1 MSLFPEEA
9 SARDRFVLERRGART
24 RPDPWIAPRMAV
36 EEERAADGCIRPV
49 VTLFLAGKECPWRCT
64 MCDLWRHTMETDT
77 PQGAIPRQIESTWP
91 RRPGE
96 CTTVKLYNAGS
107 FFDPHAVPDD
117 DYVPIVNAL
126 PGVRHVIVESHP
138 SLIGLRTLRLR
149 DLLRTRAVDAAGPAT
164 LEVAM
169 GLETCHPGALERLNK
184 RMTTTDFVRAADRL
198 RENDIARRVF
208 LLIGPP
214 FVPAGEQDEWL
225 LRSIETAVA
234 CGATAVS
241 LIPTRAGNGALEA
254 LADDAGFVEPE
265 LGDVERSF
273 ELALGRVAGSQTRVF
288 ADVWDLQRFIRC
300 PSCASE
306 REARL
311 QMMNRT
317 QTVAPPVACG
327 DCGAGVTP

>member
-1 MSLFPEEA
+1 MSLFPEGA

-24 RPDPWIAPRMAV
+24 RPDPWMPPRMTV
-36 EEERAADGCIRPV
+36 EEERAADGGLAPV
-49 VTLFLAGKECPWRCT
+49 VTLFLTGKECPWRCT
-64 MCDLWRHTMETDT
+64 MCDLWRHTSEADT
-77 PQGAIPRQIESTWP
+77 PRGAIPRQIEGTWP
-91 RRPGE
+91 RRPPK

-117 DYVPIVNAL
+117 DYIPIVDAL
-126 PGVRHVIVESHP
+126 MGVRHVIVESHP

-149 DLLRTRAVDAAGPAT
+149 DLLQTRAGAAAGPAS

-169 GLETCHPGALERLNK
+169 GLETCHPEALERLNK
-184 RMTTTDFVRAADRL
+184 RMTPTDFVRASDRL
-198 RENDIARRVF
+198 RDHDIARRVF

-214 FVPAGEQDEWL
+214 FVPAHEQDEWL
-225 LRSIETAVA
+225 RRSIDTAVA

-265 LGDVERSF
+265 LGDVERSL
-273 ELALGRVAGSQTRVF
+273 ELAFDRVAGSQTRVF
-288 ADVWDLQRFIRC
+288 ADLWDLQRFVRC
-300 PSCASE
+300 PSCAAE

-311 QMMNRT
+311 QLMNRT
-317 QTVAPPVACG
+317 QTLAPPVVCG
-327 DCGAGVTP
+327 DCGAGITR